1 MNKNDPR
8 LIVILEAVNSTAETA
23 WNELEN
29 RDRCTFTSES
39 DGRAVEIPSRE
50 ATPAPG
56 QSGSQIQLTFDKKP
70 KNLEKGFVFGSDPK
84 TCDVLLGAWAAGFT
98 RQHFRI
104 TFNARG
110 DVILTDISRELTRV
124 SYDGEDLPTRN
135 DFTWIL
141 FYDYE
146 NITVTLNEGEMKIIL
161 EFKVEWPENRKSCKL
176 EYQAH
181 RDAYLEECWKA
192 TPSLSRLGIESKE
205 SVVSPIYLKKEE
217 LGRGSFGTVHKVVN
231 VSTGNEYAGKTFHG
245 GNWKDEV
252 KILETISHVSVAQYI
267 AKWTE

>member
-8 LIVILEAVNSTAETA
+8 LIVTLEADNPTAEIA
-23 WNELEN
+23 WNQLEN

-56 QSGSQIQLTFDKKP
+56 QSGSQIQLTFHKKP

-104 TFNARG
+104 TFNRRG
-110 DVILTDISRELTRV
+110 EVILEDISREVTRV
-124 SYDGEDLPTRN
+124 SYNGEDPPDRN

-141 FYDYE
+141 FYDYK
-146 NITVTLNEGEMKIIL
+146 NITVTLNKGEKKIEL
-161 EFKVEWPENRKSCKL
+161 KFKVEWPENRKSCL
-176 EYQAH
+176 AQYEAH
-181 RDAYLEECWKA
+181 RDAYLEECRKA

-205 SVVSPIYLKKEE
+205 SQYSPIYLPREE

-231 VSTGNEYAGKTFHG
+231 VSTGGEYAGKTFHG

-252 KILETISHVSVAQYI
+252 AVLREISHVSVVDDP
-267 AKWTE
+267 